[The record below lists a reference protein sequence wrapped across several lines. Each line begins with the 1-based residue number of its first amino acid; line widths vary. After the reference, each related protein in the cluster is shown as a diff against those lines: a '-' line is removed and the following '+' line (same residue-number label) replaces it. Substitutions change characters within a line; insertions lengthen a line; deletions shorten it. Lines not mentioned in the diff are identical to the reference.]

1 MKLADLEV
9 AIYELMLNKGGRRI
23 SMEYEVRFYFAREK
37 LEKLIKK
44 IRNVEG
50 LSMQDRCYEKTL
62 QFDHPCSEMSFYS
75 KEIDGRFRVRITKN
89 DTISN
94 CKLSWKRR
102 LFSTTQTDINKEEEV
117 ELSINYNEYENLMFL
132 IENVL
137 KMKSIESY
145 ERFRTIFTN
154 NEVEIAVD
162 EYPFGIAVEIENKS
176 DSEEPQKIVRK
187 WVEKLGMDIKKAY
200 RLSWDDKYSELC
212 KEQKIERYNHVTFD
226 IPMPQVID

>member
-1 MKLADLEV
+1 
-9 AIYELMLNKGGRRI
+9 
-23 SMEYEVRFYFAREK
+23 MEYEVRFYFARGKME
-37 LEKLIKK
+37 ELIKK
-44 IRNVEG
+44 IRKVEG

-89 DTISN
+89 DTISK

-102 LFSTTQTDINKEEEV
+102 LFSTTETDINKEEEV
-117 ELSINYNEYENLMFL
+117 ELSINYNEYENLMFI